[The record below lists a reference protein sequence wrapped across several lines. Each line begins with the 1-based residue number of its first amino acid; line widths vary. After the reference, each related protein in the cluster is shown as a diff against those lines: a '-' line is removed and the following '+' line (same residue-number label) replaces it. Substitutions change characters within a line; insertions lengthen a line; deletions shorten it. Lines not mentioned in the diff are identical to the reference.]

1 MSLLTAF
8 PCARIELVSE
18 PGITAGIE
26 KLRAEALDI
35 FQAGVAEADPAR
47 AVERALGAAGS
58 LPVPGPGGVIRA
70 VAFGKAACSMG
81 QALGAVIA
89 EAGLGWSG
97 LAVVFGTVGFL
108 DFMESW
114 S

>member
-58 LPVPGPGGVIRA
+58 LGTS
-70 VAFGKAACSMG
+70 VACFGAQKSWCSR
-81 QALGAVIA
+81 
-89 EAGLGWSG
+89 
-97 LAVVFGTVGFL
+97 VVVHR
-108 DFMESW
+108 
-114 S
+114 